1 MKSQKWL
8 CVSSWN
14 RTGNLLLVYCD
25 CLNWRQRHRAT
36 GYIWIFLNDNLT
48 KLQNENKDE
57 QKLLQLIKF
66 WGWPKSVGHIVC
78 ESWMSIQ
85 IHFVKLV
92 VFHRVNDK
100 SDLPVALDEKALS
113 SIKLLEFILWES
125 INSHLNIQSNS
136 INKTLSDQRLVWL
149 SRKQSGISILTV
161 KELVSL
167 QLKTLATVLPECF
180 ILIESG

>member
-1 MKSQKWL
+1 MLIILIVSQCAIIFVL
-8 CVSSWN
+8 ISWHCHACGSISLYLD
-14 RTGNLLLVYCD
+14 RG
-25 CLNWRQRHRAT
+25 
-36 GYIWIFLNDNLT
+36 GIG
-48 KLQNENKDE
+48 E
-57 QKLLQLIKF
+57 LIKLF
-66 WGWPKSVGHIVC
+66 SVTPFPLQGTKVTTTH
-78 ESWMSIQ
+78 Q
-85 IHFVKLV
+85 ILGVTKVGRTYRLWILDVYTDSLV
-92 VFHRVNDK
+92 AFHWVNDK

-125 INSHLNIQSNS
+125 INSHLNIQLNS
-136 INKTLSDQRLVWL
+136 INKTLSDQRLVRL

>member
-1 MKSQKWL
+1 MLIILIVSQCAIIFVL
-8 CVSSWN
+8 ISWHCHACGSISLYLD
-14 RTGNLLLVYCD
+14 RG
-25 CLNWRQRHRAT
+25 
-36 GYIWIFLNDNLT
+36 GIG
-48 KLQNENKDE
+48 E
-57 QKLLQLIKF
+57 LIKLF
-66 WGWPKSVGHIVC
+66 SVTPFPLQGTKVTTTHQILGVTKVGRTYRLWILDVYTDSLCKACGISLGKWQIWPAS
-78 ESWMSIQ
+78 
-85 IHFVKLV
+85 
-92 VFHRVNDK
+92 R
-100 SDLPVALDEKALS
+100 LDEKALS

-125 INSHLNIQSNS
+125 INSHLNIQLNS

>member
-1 MKSQKWL
+1 
-8 CVSSWN
+8 
-14 RTGNLLLVYCD
+14 
-25 CLNWRQRHRAT
+25 
-36 GYIWIFLNDNLT
+36 
-48 KLQNENKDE
+48 
-57 QKLLQLIKF
+57 
-66 WGWPKSVGHIVC
+66 
-78 ESWMSIQ
+78 MSIQ

-92 VFHRVNDK
+92 AFHWVNDK

-125 INSHLNIQSNS
+125 INSHLNIQLNS
-136 INKTLSDQRLVWL
+136 INKTLSDQRLVRL